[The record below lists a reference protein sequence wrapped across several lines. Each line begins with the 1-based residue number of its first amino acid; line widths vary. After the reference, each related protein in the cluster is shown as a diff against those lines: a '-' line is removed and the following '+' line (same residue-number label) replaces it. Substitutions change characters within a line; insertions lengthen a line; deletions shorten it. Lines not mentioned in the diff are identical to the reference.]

1 MKRLV
6 LFLSALVLFGT
17 ISCTKSSL
25 DLNPD
30 SYLTKEDQMGL
41 KMELSRYMD
50 KLPPRTTMEMRW
62 DTSRNEYYQR
72 GGELME
78 LVKLYKS
85 DTSQFYYFYITRVA
99 PSVRENERKAIGG
112 KCTYQNNRIGMIE
125 EFFITEVKNPEV
137 LEEHAEELLTEVI
150 KVDKAPVGNALIEW
164 PNDYFYYNKGTNQ
177 WDRVSSRGISDSLN
191 NSVKIQ

>member
-1 MKRLV
+1 MKQIV
-6 LFLSALVLFGT
+6 LFLSALTLFYT
-17 ISCTKSSL
+17 VSCSNASL

-30 SYLTKEDQMGL
+30 SYLTKEDQLGL

-62 DTSRNEYYQR
+62 DTSRNEYYKR

-78 LVKLYKS
+78 LVRLYKS

-99 PSVRENERKAIGG
+99 PSVRDGERKAIAG
-112 KCTYQNNRIGMIE
+112 KCTYEKNRISMIE
-125 EFFITEVKNPEV
+125 EFCITEVKSPDI
-137 LEEHAEELLTEVI
+137 LEQHAEELLTEVI
-150 KVDKAPVGNALIEW
+150 KTEKAPVANKLVEW
-164 PNDYFYYNKGTNQ
+164 PNEYFYYNKGTNQ
-177 WDRVSSRGISDSLN
+177 WDRVSSRPVSDSLN